1 MSQIFKCNLLKYRL
15 VFCSISPA
23 LQFFEKQVS
32 VRECQRRSDLQTCW
46 ECQSEEVRG
55 LTIVSPIFVQK
66 LKQICSNCFL
76 VQCFNRFLVQFFN
89 CLLVQ
94 FSQHVTADFP
104 CWWAWKRERRVVEQE
119 LKLKSAPFD
128 PPWSS
133 RSHSSDPQFTA
144 LRQTFFL
151 LRSGKFLPSFCNFL
165 ALHNGKI
172 CVKNPETYWH
182 D

>member
-1 MSQIFKCNLLKYRL
+1 MSEEVRFANLLRNK
-15 VFCSISPA
+15 
-23 LQFFEKQVS
+23 
-32 VRECQRRSDLQTCW
+32 
-46 ECQSEEVRG
+46 CQSEEVRG

-76 VQCFNRFLVQFFN
+76 VQFFNRFLVQFFN

-104 CWWAWKRERRVVEQE
+104 CWWAWKRERKVVEREEE
-119 LKLKSAPFD
+119 LKFKSAPFD

-151 LRSGKFLPSFCNFL
+151 LRSFCNFL
-165 ALHNGKI
+165 ALHNGTI